1 MFLGESYLKQN
12 HNNMSNTYIHR
23 FQKNRQMSLCG
34 MLIAVNYWKWQRKPK
49 DGIGQIEFETTL
61 QGKADENIS

>member
-1 MFLGESYLKQN
+1 
-12 HNNMSNTYIHR
+12 MSNTYIHR